1 MRGGCYTVVD
11 ARRRRWRRIASDV
24 GAAAGALRHQGRRC
38 DRRWTRRRDTSH
50 DAPGRPMEAEPGGR
64 SVGEEQI
71 RPVAD
76 PRSDRVLQQSV
87 GDVDRWT
94 EQLASGSDGLA
105 HEVAT
110 MEDHLQVKVARDRA
124 SRADVIGRLLALLAS
139 RAERPVDSL
148 QMTEDRV
155 APPVEGFGRRHGED
169 GIALELGDSRS
180 RAARPRRR
188 YRAAHPRGRIQ
199 QGSLS

>member
-1 MRGGCYTVVD
+1 MQLFGTKVDDATVD
-11 ARRRRWRRIASDV
+11 GPDV
-24 GAAAGALRHQGRRC
+24 GIRLTVLQA
-38 DRRWTRRRDTSH
+38 DRWN
-50 DAPGRPMEAEPGGR
+50 AEPGGG
-64 SVGEEQI
+64 SIGEEQI

-76 PRSDRVLQQSV
+76 PRSDRVLEQLV

-94 EQLASGSDGLA
+94 EQLASGSNGLL

-110 MEDHLQVKVARDRA
+110 VEDHLQVKVARDGA

-169 GIALELGDSRS
+169 GIALELGDSEVGLHALDDGVQQLTHEAVSS
-180 RAARPRRR
+180 RDP
-188 YRAAHPRGRIQ
+188 
-199 QGSLS
+199 